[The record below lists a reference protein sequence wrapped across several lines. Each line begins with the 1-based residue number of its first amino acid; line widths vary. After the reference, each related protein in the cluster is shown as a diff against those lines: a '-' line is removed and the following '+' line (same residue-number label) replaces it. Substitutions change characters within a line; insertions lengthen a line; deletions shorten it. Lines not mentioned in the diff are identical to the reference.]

1 MTLATLVVTNHSTVT
16 ARAPDPL
23 AAVETAD
30 RAATAWALRDDEV
43 DEEEMRREMEKLDA
57 ELARAK
63 KDAGGGSPIA
73 GEEVSEDGTYEP
85 RAPKRRAERVAHR
98 SPFESESE
106 EAPADADD
114 DRAQKTAKRAHHR
127 TASAS
132 GSESSLDLDR
142 FENDEALEDF
152 AFDTADAMDLE
163 EYAGLARAR
172 RVKLEHFE
180 AVLADEARMRE
191 MLRRAVAKV
200 ARGEAVRPVAAGD
213 ISRALGFEISSSL
226 ADMKR
231 KKVLAEARQSLSAA
245 DASVGK
251 AEDESESE
259 DPESEES
266 ESTLDAGFEDATWAE
281 DDYRATALSTKD
293 PNAMNRLDPVASAPG
308 APSEKTDDETMA
320 KLLRHVEENKATIA
334 EQVIRDD
341 GELDEDAFIQE
352 LVREGAIIAPENEP
366 ERARKTSAGNYLDG
380 VFDGDDLKRIVND
393 EDVRTLDERVNEFP
407 ELAEADVE
415 DNARDEIP
423 EAFVNQDVDA
433 MEDAFDNLKET
444 LASRYEEDDMEAP
457 APEEMEAEGPAEA
470 EEPEDAPA
478 PEEAPAPEDA
488 PAPAETEAEGPSE
501 ATEAPA
507 SEETEAE
514 GPAEAEEAPED
525 APEPAAAEQA
535 EGPAEAE
542 EAEEAA
548 APAEAE
554 DAEEEEAA
562 APGPAEPIL

>member
-1 MTLATLVVTNHSTVT
+1 MTLATLVVTHHSSMP

-30 RAATAWALRDDEV
+30 RAASAWALRDDEA
-43 DEEEMRREMEKLDA
+43 DEEEMQREMEKLDD
-57 ELARAK
+57 EIAREK
-63 KDAGGGSPIA
+63 KAVDGMGMD
-73 GEEVSEDGTYEP
+73 EETTETDEP

-114 DRAQKTAKRAHHR
+114 DRARKAAKRAHHR

-132 GSESSLDLDR
+132 GSESSLDLDIS
-142 FENDEALEDF
+142 DEALENF
-152 AFDTADAMDLE
+152 AFDTADAVDLE

-172 RVKLEHFE
+172 RVKLERFE
-180 AVLADEARMRE
+180 AVLADEAQMRE

-200 ARGEAVRPVAAGD
+200 ARGEAVRPVAPGD
-213 ISRALGFEISSSL
+213 ISRKLGFELSSSL
-226 ADMKR
+226 ADQRREKI
-231 KKVLAEARQSLSAA
+231 LAEAHQSLLAA

-251 AEDESESE
+251 SERESESE
-259 DPESEES
+259 EPESEDT

-281 DDYRATALSTKD
+281 DDYRAAAVSTKD
-293 PNAMNRLDPVASAPG
+293 PNAMNRLDPVVSAPG
-308 APSEKTDDETMA
+308 APSEKTDEEEYA
-320 KLLRHVEENKATIA
+320 NLLKHVEENKATIA

-352 LVREGAIIAPENEP
+352 LVREGAIVAPEDEP

-380 VFDGDDLKRIVND
+380 AFDGDDLARIVND
-393 EDVRTLDERVNEFP
+393 EDVRTLDERVNQFP

-444 LASRYEEDDMEAP
+444 LASRFEKDDLDAPAPEEAEAEGPEEAEDAP

-470 EEPEDAPA
+470 EVAPA
-478 PEEAPAPEDA
+478 PEEM
-488 PAPAETEAEGPSE
+488 EAEGPAE
-501 ATEAPA
+501 AGEAP
-507 SEETEAE
+507 EEAPEPVAAEEAE
-514 GPAEAEEAPED
+514 GPAEAE
-525 APEPAAAEQA
+525 QA
-535 EGPAEAE
+535 EEAEAPAEAE
-542 EAEEAA
+542 EAEE
-548 APAEAE
+548 
-554 DAEEEEAA
+554 EEAY

>member
-1 MTLATLVVTNHSTVT
+1 MTLATLVVTHHSSMP

-30 RAATAWALRDDEV
+30 RASTAWALRDDEA
-43 DEEEMRREMEKLDA
+43 DEEEMQRELEKLDGD
-57 ELARAK
+57 LARVK
-63 KDAGGGSPIA
+63 KDAA
-73 GEEVSEDGTYEP
+73 EVTGMGLDDDAYEP

-106 EAPADADD
+106 EAPADVDD
-114 DRAQKTAKRAHHR
+114 DRARKTAKRAHHR

-132 GSESSLDLDR
+132 GSESSLDLDLS
-142 FENDEALEDF
+142 DEALEDF
-152 AFDTADAMDLE
+152 AFDAADAMDLE

-172 RVKLEHFE
+172 RVKLERFE
-180 AVLADEARMRE
+180 DVLADEAQMRE
-191 MLRRAVAKV
+191 MLRRAIAKV
-200 ARGEAVRPVAAGD
+200 ARGEAVRPVAPGD

-226 ADMKR
+226 AEKR
-231 KKVLAEARQSLSAA
+231 REHVLAEARQSLSAA

-251 AEDESESE
+251 AEDSEVEDSESPKDE
-259 DPESEES
+259 
-266 ESTLDAGFEDATWAE
+266 GFEDATWAE
-281 DDYRATALSTKD
+281 DDYRAAATSTKD
-293 PNAMNRLDPVASAPG
+293 PNAMNRLDPVVSAPG

-320 KLLRHVEENKATIA
+320 KLLKHVEENKATIA

-352 LVREGAIIAPENEP
+352 LVREGAIVAPEDEP

-380 VFDGDDLKRIVND
+380 AFDGDDLRRIVND
-393 EDVRTLDERVNEFP
+393 EDVRTLDERVNQFP

-423 EAFVNQDVDA
+423 EAFVNQDVSA
-433 MEDAFDNLKET
+433 MEDAFENLKET
-444 LASRYEEDDMEAP
+444 LASRYEETDLEAP

-470 EEPEDAPA
+470 EEADAPEAAPA
-478 PEEAPAPEDA
+478 PEEM
-488 PAPAETEAEGPSE
+488 
-501 ATEAPA
+501 
-507 SEETEAE
+507 EAE
-514 GPAEAEEAPED
+514 GPAEAEEE
-525 APEPAAAEQA
+525 APEPAAADEA

-548 APAEAE
+548 SAPSEAEEAAGPAEAE
-554 DAEEEEAA
+554 DAEEEDAA
-562 APGPAEPIL
+562 APGPAEPLL

>member
-1 MTLATLVVTNHSTVT
+1 
-16 ARAPDPL
+16 
-23 AAVETAD
+23 
-30 RAATAWALRDDEV
+30 
-43 DEEEMRREMEKLDA
+43 
-57 ELARAK
+57 
-63 KDAGGGSPIA
+63 
-73 GEEVSEDGTYEP
+73 
-85 RAPKRRAERVAHR
+85 
-98 SPFESESE
+98 
-106 EAPADADD
+106 
-114 DRAQKTAKRAHHR
+114 
-127 TASAS
+127 
-132 GSESSLDLDR
+132 
-142 FENDEALEDF
+142 
-152 AFDTADAMDLE
+152 
-163 EYAGLARAR
+163 
-172 RVKLEHFE
+172 
-180 AVLADEARMRE
+180 

-266 ESTLDAGFEDATWAE
+266 ESTLDEGFEDATWAE

>member
-1 MTLATLVVTNHSTVT
+1 MTLATLVVTHHSSMP

-30 RAATAWALRDDEV
+30 RASTARSAWALRDDEA
-43 DEEEMRREMEKLDA
+43 DEEEMHRELEKLDGD
-57 ELARAK
+57 LARVK
-63 KDAGGGSPIA
+63 KDAAEVA
-73 GEEVSEDGTYEP
+73 GVGLDDDAYEP

-106 EAPADADD
+106 EAPVDVDD
-114 DRAQKTAKRAHHR
+114 DRARKTAKRAHHR

-132 GSESSLDLDR
+132 GSESSLDLDLS
-142 FENDEALEDF
+142 DEALEDF

-172 RVKLEHFE
+172 RVKLERFE
-180 AVLADEARMRE
+180 DVLADEAQMRE
-191 MLRRAVAKV
+191 LLRRAVAKV
-200 ARGEAVRPVAAGD
+200 ARGEAVRPVAPGD

-226 ADMKR
+226 AEKR
-231 KKVLAEARQSLSAA
+231 REQILAEARQSLSAA

-251 AEDESESE
+251 AEDSEAEDSES
-259 DPESEES
+259 PK
-266 ESTLDAGFEDATWAE
+266 DAGFEDATWAE
-281 DDYRATALSTKD
+281 DDYRASATSTKD
-293 PNAMNRLDPVASAPG
+293 PNAMNRLDPVVSAPG

-320 KLLRHVEENKATIA
+320 KLLKHVEENKATIA

-352 LVREGAIIAPENEP
+352 LVREGAIVAPEDEP
-366 ERARKTSAGNYLDG
+366 EKARKTSAGNYLDG
-380 VFDGDDLKRIVND
+380 AFDGDDLRRIVND
-393 EDVRTLDERVNEFP
+393 EDVRTLDERVNQFP

-423 EAFVNQDVDA
+423 EAFVNQDVSA
-433 MEDAFDNLKET
+433 MEDAFENLKET
-444 LASRYEEDDMEAP
+444 LASRYEETDLEAP

-470 EEPEDAPA
+470 EDAVAPEAAPA
-478 PEEAPAPEDA
+478 PEEM
-488 PAPAETEAEGPSE
+488 
-501 ATEAPA
+501 
-507 SEETEAE
+507 EAE
-514 GPAEAEEAPED
+514 GPAEAEEE
-525 APEPAAAEQA
+525 APEPAAADEA

-548 APAEAE
+548 SAPSEAEEAAGPAEAE
-554 DAEEEEAA
+554 DAEEEDAA
-562 APGPAEPIL
+562 APGPAEPLL

>member
-1 MTLATLVVTNHSTVT
+1 MTLATLVVTHHSTVT

-30 RAATAWALRDDEV
+30 RAATAWALRDDEA
-43 DEEEMRREMEKLDA
+43 DEEEMQREMEKLDD
-57 ELARAK
+57 EIAREK
-63 KDAGGGSPIA
+63 KAVDGMGMD
-73 GEEVSEDGTYEP
+73 EETTETDEP

-114 DRAQKTAKRAHHR
+114 DRARKAAKRAHHR

-132 GSESSLDLDR
+132 GSESSLDLDIS
-142 FENDEALEDF
+142 DEALENF
-152 AFDTADAMDLE
+152 AFDTADAVDLE

-172 RVKLEHFE
+172 RVKLERFE
-180 AVLADEARMRE
+180 AVLADEAQMRE

-200 ARGEAVRPVAAGD
+200 ARGEAVRPVAPGD
-213 ISRALGFEISSSL
+213 ISRKLGFELSSSL
-226 ADMKR
+226 ADQRREKI
-231 KKVLAEARQSLSAA
+231 LAEAHQSLLAA

-251 AEDESESE
+251 SERESESE
-259 DPESEES
+259 EPESEDT

-281 DDYRATALSTKD
+281 DDYRAAAVSTKD
-293 PNAMNRLDPVASAPG
+293 PNAMNRLDPVVSAPG
-308 APSEKTDDETMA
+308 APSEKTDEEEYA
-320 KLLRHVEENKATIA
+320 NLLKHVEENKATIA

-423 EAFVNQDVDA
+423 EAFVSQDVDA

-470 EEPEDAPA
+470 EEPEA
-478 PEEAPAPEDA
+478 A

-514 GPAEAEEAPED
+514 GPVEAEEAPED
-525 APEPAAAEQA
+525 APEPAAAEEA

>member
-1 MTLATLVVTNHSTVT
+1 VTLATLVVTHHSSMP

-30 RAATAWALRDDEV
+30 RASTARSAWALRDDEA
-43 DEEEMRREMEKLDA
+43 DEEEMHRELEKLDGD
-57 ELARAK
+57 LARVK
-63 KDAGGGSPIA
+63 KDAAEVA
-73 GEEVSEDGTYEP
+73 GVGLDDDAYEP

-106 EAPADADD
+106 EAPADVDD
-114 DRAQKTAKRAHHR
+114 DRARKTAKRAHHR

-132 GSESSLDLDR
+132 GSESSLDLDLS
-142 FENDEALEDF
+142 DEALEDF

-172 RVKLEHFE
+172 RVKLERFE
-180 AVLADEARMRE
+180 DVLADEAQMRE
-191 MLRRAVAKV
+191 LLRRAVAKV
-200 ARGEAVRPVAAGD
+200 ARGEAVRPVAPGD

-226 ADMKR
+226 AEKR
-231 KKVLAEARQSLSAA
+231 REQILAEARQSLSAA

-251 AEDESESE
+251 AEDSEAEDSES
-259 DPESEES
+259 PK
-266 ESTLDAGFEDATWAE
+266 DAGFEDATWAE
-281 DDYRATALSTKD
+281 DDYRASATSTKD
-293 PNAMNRLDPVASAPG
+293 PNAMNRLDPVVSAPG

-320 KLLRHVEENKATIA
+320 KLLKHVEENKATIA

-352 LVREGAIIAPENEP
+352 LVREGAIVAPEDEP

-380 VFDGDDLKRIVND
+380 AFDGDDLKRIVND

-423 EAFVNQDVDA
+423 EAFVSQDVDA

-470 EEPEDAPA
+470 EEPEA
-478 PEEAPAPEDA
+478 A

-501 ATEAPA
+501 AAEAPT
-507 SEETEAE
+507 SGETEAE
-514 GPAEAEEAPED
+514 GPVEAEEAPED
-525 APEPAAAEQA
+525 APEPAAAEEA

>member
-1 MTLATLVVTNHSTVT
+1 MTLATLVVTHHSTMT

-30 RAATAWALRDDEV
+30 RAATAWALRDDEA
-43 DEEEMRREMEKLDA
+43 DEEEMQREMEKLDD

-63 KDAGGGSPIA
+63 KDANVVAGIGS
-73 GEEVSEDGTYEP
+73 EHGTYEP

-114 DRAQKTAKRAHHR
+114 DRARKTAKRAHHR

-132 GSESSLDLDR
+132 GSESSLDLDLS
-142 FENDEALEDF
+142 DEALEDL

-180 AVLADEARMRE
+180 AVLADEAQMRE

-231 KKVLAEARQSLSAA
+231 EKVLAEARQSLSAA

-251 AEDESESE
+251 AEDESESEDPESE

-320 KLLRHVEENKATIA
+320 KLLQHVEENKATIA

-380 VFDGDDLKRIVND
+380 AFDGDDLKRIVND

-423 EAFVNQDVDA
+423 EAFVSQDVDA

-478 PEEAPAPEDA
+478 P
-488 PAPAETEAEGPSE
+488 AETEAEGPSE
-501 ATEAPA
+501 AAEAPA

-525 APEPAAAEQA
+525 APEPAAAEEA

>member
-1 MTLATLVVTNHSTVT
+1 VTLATLVVTHHSTVT

-30 RAATAWALRDDEV
+30 RAATAWALRDDEA
-43 DEEEMRREMEKLDA
+43 DEEEMQREMEKLDD

-63 KDAGGGSPIA
+63 KDANVVAGMGS
-73 GEEVSEDGTYEP
+73 EHGTYEP

-106 EAPADADD
+106 EAPADVDD
-114 DRAQKTAKRAHHR
+114 DRARKTAKRAHHR

-132 GSESSLDLDR
+132 GSESSLDLDLS
-142 FENDEALEDF
+142 DEALEDF

-172 RVKLEHFE
+172 RVKLERFE
-180 AVLADEARMRE
+180 DVLADEAQMRE
-191 MLRRAVAKV
+191 LLRRAVAKV
-200 ARGEAVRPVAAGD
+200 ARGEAVRPVAPGD

-226 ADMKR
+226 AEKR
-231 KKVLAEARQSLSAA
+231 REQILAEARQSLSAA

-251 AEDESESE
+251 AEDSEAEDSE
-259 DPESEES
+259 APK
-266 ESTLDAGFEDATWAE
+266 DAGFEDATWAE
-281 DDYRATALSTKD
+281 DDYRASATSTKD
-293 PNAMNRLDPVASAPG
+293 PNAMNRLDPVVSAPG

-320 KLLRHVEENKATIA
+320 KLLKHVEENKATIA

-380 VFDGDDLKRIVND
+380 AFDGDDLKRIVND

-423 EAFVNQDVDA
+423 EAFVSQDVDA

-470 EEPEDAPA
+470 EEPEA
-478 PEEAPAPEDA
+478 A

-501 ATEAPA
+501 AAEAPT
-507 SEETEAE
+507 SGETEAE
-514 GPAEAEEAPED
+514 GPVEAEEAPED
-525 APEPAAAEQA
+525 APEPAAAEEA

>member
-1 MTLATLVVTNHSTVT
+1 MTLATLVVTHHSSMP

-30 RAATAWALRDDEV
+30 RAASAWALRDDEA
-43 DEEEMRREMEKLDA
+43 DEEEMQREMEKRDD
-57 ELARAK
+57 ENAREK
-63 KDAGGGSPIA
+63 KAVDGMGMD
-73 GEEVSEDGTYEP
+73 EETTETDEP

-114 DRAQKTAKRAHHR
+114 DRARKAAKRAHHR

-132 GSESSLDLDR
+132 GSESSLDLDIS
-142 FENDEALEDF
+142 DEALENF
-152 AFDTADAMDLE
+152 AFDTADAVDLE

-172 RVKLEHFE
+172 RVKLERFE
-180 AVLADEARMRE
+180 AVLADEAQMRE

-200 ARGEAVRPVAAGD
+200 ARGEAVRPVAPGD
-213 ISRALGFEISSSL
+213 ISRKLGFELSSSL
-226 ADMKR
+226 ADQRREKI
-231 KKVLAEARQSLSAA
+231 LAEAHQSLLAA

-251 AEDESESE
+251 SERESESE
-259 DPESEES
+259 EPESEDT

-281 DDYRATALSTKD
+281 DDYRAAAVSTKD
-293 PNAMNRLDPVASAPG
+293 PNAMNRLDPVVSAPG
-308 APSEKTDDETMA
+308 APSEKTDEEEYA
-320 KLLRHVEENKATIA
+320 NLLKHVEENKATIA

-352 LVREGAIIAPENEP
+352 LVREGAIVAPEDEP

-380 VFDGDDLKRIVND
+380 AFDGDDLARIVND
-393 EDVRTLDERVNEFP
+393 EDVRTLDERVNQFP

-444 LASRYEEDDMEAP
+444 LASRFEKDDLDAPAPAEAEAEGPEEAEDAP

-470 EEPEDAPA
+470 EVAPA
-478 PEEAPAPEDA
+478 PEEM
-488 PAPAETEAEGPSE
+488 
-501 ATEAPA
+501 
-507 SEETEAE
+507 EAE
-514 GPAEAEEAPED
+514 GPAEAGEAPEEAPE
-525 APEPAAAEQA
+525 PVAAEEAEGIAEAEQA
-535 EGPAEAE
+535 EEAEAPAEAE
-542 EAEEAA
+542 EAEE
-548 APAEAE
+548 
-554 DAEEEEAA
+554 EEAY

>member
-1 MTLATLVVTNHSTVT
+1 MTLATLVVTHHSSMP

-30 RAATAWALRDDEV
+30 RAATAWALRDDEA

-63 KDAGGGSPIA
+63 KDAGVVA
-73 GEEVSEDGTYEP
+73 GVGSEDGTYEP

-308 APSEKTDDETMA
+308 APSEKTDEEEYA
-320 KLLRHVEENKATIA
+320 NLLKHVEENKATIA

-341 GELDEDAFIQE
+341 DTLYFSCGEPWRAPDLSFSPSFGSSPTSSLARSPS
-352 LVREGAIIAPENEP
+352 LSLRAPSSSPSPSPREPSR
-366 ERARKTSAGNYLDG
+366 ERARALAVNRPNARVSPRRVASDASAAAA
-380 VFDGDDLKRIVND
+380 RSND
-393 EDVRTLDERVNEFP
+393 
-407 ELAEADVE
+407 ADV
-415 DNARDEIP
+415 P
-423 EAFVNQDVDA
+423 SDVPSRA
-433 MEDAFDNLKET
+433 PPP
-444 LASRYEEDDMEAP
+444 ASAPRIAP
-457 APEEMEAEGPAEA
+457 A
-470 EEPEDAPA
+470 
-478 PEEAPAPEDA
+478 
-488 PAPAETEAEGPSE
+488 T
-501 ATEAPA
+501 A
-507 SEETEAE
+507 SASVACSR
-514 GPAEAEEAPED
+514 PRARARRAYSLSSF
-525 APEPAAAEQA
+525 ARA
-535 EGPAEAE
+535 
-542 EAEEAA
+542 
-548 APAEAE
+548 
-554 DAEEEEAA
+554 
-562 APGPAEPIL
+562 